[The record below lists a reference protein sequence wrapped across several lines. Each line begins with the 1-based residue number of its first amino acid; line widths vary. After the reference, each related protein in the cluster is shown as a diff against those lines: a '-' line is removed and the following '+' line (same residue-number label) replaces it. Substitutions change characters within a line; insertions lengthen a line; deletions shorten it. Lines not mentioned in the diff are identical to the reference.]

1 MRGDSGT
8 DLAPADVTVSTMHL
22 GRLRVFLGAAP
33 GVGKTFAMLEEG
45 HRLQQEGGDVV
56 VAVVD
61 THDRAD
67 VTQLLT
73 GLEIIPPLEPSTH
86 PGKGVMVD
94 VEAVLARNPQVA
106 LVDELARINDDRS
119 TRKTRWDDV
128 AALLDSGI
136 DVLTTLNVQN
146 LESLNDVVHEITGVK
161 ETETIADELVRRR
174 AEVELVDLT
183 QEGIQERL
191 VAGKIYPAEDIDA
204 ALANYF
210 RRGNLSA
217 LRELALSWTADRVDE
232 TLTEYRLTHGID
244 EPWET
249 RERILVGLPAAEG
262 ADTIVRRA
270 ARTALR
276 SRAELLGVYVRP
288 SAGPN
293 EEESR
298 YLEEERA
305 LLKRLGG
312 SYHEVVGDNVA
323 DALLAFARAEN
334 ATQVVLGASRHSY
347 LGRWLGPS
355 VVRRVVEGSGTI
367 EVHIIS
373 YESSRPT
380 RRSSPSLRTSPA
392 LSRQRQVSAWVL
404 AVLSM
409 PLLTVLLLSLRGQ
422 IALENVL
429 LVYLL
434 AALAVGMIGG
444 ALPAVASGVVGF
456 LLANWYFTP
465 PFLTWKI
472 SDAGHL
478 FSLFAFLLVTSA
490 VGLLVGNAT
499 RRRVEARKARA
510 QAEALAATSTSFHPE
525 LGEQTSGLAGRIR
538 DVFAM
543 NAAAVLHRVEGGWEQ
558 LAAVGAI
565 ELSHPDDATEVIP
578 LTDDTLLALSG
589 GTLTGDDRRVL
600 RAFAAQMAHA
610 IEREKLEREAAAV
623 EAMAETDRLRT
634 ALLNAVSHDLRT
646 PLATIKASV
655 TSLLET
661 EVAWSPEQTKS
672 FLQVILDEG
681 EHLNRVVGRLLD
693 ASRIQVGA
701 VHVFLVSVG
710 LDEIVSSA
718 LAGLGAP
725 DDRVVVE
732 IPDNLPPVHT
742 DPALLE
748 RVVANLIEN
757 ALKWS
762 STNHRVRVSA
772 GEISGRVDLRV
783 VDRGPGIPPEQREQI
798 YQPFQRLG
806 DSTKG
811 TGVGLGLAV
820 ARGLLEA
827 MNTELLIEDTPG
839 GGTTMVIG
847 LETTPL
853 AGTTAVAGTVA
864 DD

>member
-1 MRGDSGT
+1 MAVLSQAT
-8 DLAPADVTVSTMHL
+8 DGVTVSSMHR

-45 HRLQQEGGDVV
+45 HRLQQEGNDVV
-56 VAVVD
+56 VGVVN
-61 THDRAD
+61 THDRGE
-67 VTQLLT
+67 VELLLE
-73 GLEIIPPLEPSTH
+73 GLERVEPIW
-86 PGKGVMVD
+86 PALPADADGAMDVD
-94 VEAVLARNPQVA
+94 AVLARSPGVA
-106 LVDELARINDDRS
+106 LVDELARVNDETS
-119 TRKTRWDDV
+119 PYATRWDEV
-128 AALLDSGI
+128 AALLDAGI

-146 LESLNDVVHEITGVK
+146 LESLNDVVYQITGIK
-161 ETETIADELVRRR
+161 ETETIADDLVRQS

-210 RRGNLSA
+210 RPGNLSA

-232 TLTEYRLTHGID
+232 TLTEYRLTHGI
-244 EPWET
+244 EQTWET
-249 RERILVGLPAAEG
+249 KERIIVGLPAADG
-262 ADTIVRRA
+262 ADVVVRRA
-270 ARTALR
+270 ARTARR
-276 SRAELLGVYVRP
+276 SRAELLGVFVRP
-288 SAGPN
+288 PNGPSDR
-293 EEESR
+293 EAQHLAR
-298 YLEEERA
+298 QRA
-305 LLKRLGG
+305 LLENLGG
-312 SYHEVVGDNVA
+312 SYHEVVGENIA
-323 DALLAFARAEN
+323 EALLAFAKAEN
-334 ATQVVLGASRHSY
+334 ATQIVLGVPRNPP

-355 VVRRVVEGSGTI
+355 VVRGILKGSGTI
-367 EVHIIS
+367 EVHIVS
-373 YESSRPT
+373 FESSPPAKPESSP
-380 RRSSPSLRTSPA
+380 RRSSV
-392 LSRQRQVSAWVL
+392 LSKRRQVAAWLVAGFSL
-404 AVLSM
+404 
-409 PLLTVLLLSLRGQ
+409 PLLTTLLLSLRGD

-434 AALAVGMIGG
+434 AAVAVGMIGG
-444 ALPAVASGVVGF
+444 ALPAVASGAGGF

-472 SDAGHL
+472 ADAGHL
-478 FSLFAFLLVTSA
+478 FSLFVFLFVTSA

-499 RRRVEARKARA
+499 RRSAEARRARA
-510 QAEALAATSTSFHPE
+510 QAEALAATSTAMSPE
-525 LGEQTSGLAGRIR
+525 FGDQAQGLTGRIR
-538 DVFAM
+538 DVFSM
-543 NAAAVLHRVEGGWEQ
+543 NAAAVLHQTDEGWEQ
-558 LAAVGAI
+558 LAAVGAF
-565 ELSHPDDATEVIP
+565 ELQTPNQASEVIP
-578 LTDDTLLALSG
+578 LTDDTVLALSG
-589 GTLTGDDRRVL
+589 GSLTGDDRRVL

-661 EVAWSPEQTKS
+661 DVAWSAEQTQS
-672 FLQVILDEG
+672 FMQIILE
-681 EHLNRVVGRLLD
+681 ETERLNRVVGRLLD

-701 VHVFLVSVG
+701 VHVFSVSVG
-710 LDEIVSSA
+710 LDEVVSSA
-718 LAGLGAP
+718 LAGLGDS

-732 IPDNLPPVHT
+732 IPETLPPVHT

-757 ALKWS
+757 ALTWS
-762 STNHRVRVSA
+762 PPHHRVRISA
-772 GEISGRVDLRV
+772 GEVAGRVDLRII
-783 VDRGPGIPPEQREQI
+783 DRGPGIPAEQRERI

-827 MNTELLIEDTPG
+827 MGNDLLIEDTPG

-847 LETTPL
+847 FEPAPL
-853 AGTTAVAGTVA
+853 VHSQTGVAGLSA
-864 DD
+864 NG

>member
-1 MRGDSGT
+1 MVYSQATGE
-8 DLAPADVTVSTMHL
+8 VTVSSMHR

-45 HRLQQEGGDVV
+45 HRLQQEGHDVV
-56 VAVVD
+56 VGVVD
-61 THDRAD
+61 THDREEVAM
-67 VTQLLT
+67 LLE
-73 GLEIIPPLEPSTH
+73 GLETVQPLESARPAGTD
-86 PGKGVMVD
+86 GAMD
-94 VEAVLARNPQVA
+94 LDAVLARRPGVA
-106 LVDELARINDDRS
+106 LVDELARVNDETS
-119 TRKTRWDDV
+119 PYATRWDEV
-128 AALLDSGI
+128 TALLNDGI

-146 LESLNDVVHEITGVK
+146 LESLNDVVYQITGIK
-161 ETETIADELVRRR
+161 ETETIADDLVRQR

-210 RRGNLSA
+210 RPGNLSA

-232 TLTEYRLTHGID
+232 ALTEYRLTHGI
-244 EPWET
+244 EQTWET
-249 RERILVGLPAAEG
+249 RERIIVGLPAAEG
-262 ADTIVRRA
+262 ADAVVRRA

-276 SRAELLGVYVRP
+276 SRAELLGVFVRP
-288 SAGPN
+288 ANGPSDR
-293 EEESR
+293 EAQHLAEQ
-298 YLEEERA
+298 RA
-305 LLKRLGG
+305 LLESLGG
-312 SYHEVVGDNVA
+312 AYHEVVGENVA
-323 DALLAFARAEN
+323 EALLAFAKAEN
-334 ATQVVLGASRHSY
+334 ATQIVLGAPRHSPPWH
-347 LGRWLGPS
+347 WLGPS
-355 VVRRVVEGSGTI
+355 VIRGILKGSGTI

-380 RRSSPSLRTSPA
+380 TPEPSSRKRSA
-392 LSRQRQVSAWVL
+392 LSKQRHIAAWLL
-404 AVLSM
+404 AVVSL
-409 PLLTVLLLSLRGQ
+409 PLLTILLLSLRGD

-434 AALAVGMIGG
+434 AAVAVGMIGG
-444 ALPAVASGVVGF
+444 ALPAVASGAGGF

-472 SDAGHL
+472 ADAGHL
-478 FSLFAFLLVTSA
+478 FSLFAFLFVTSA
-490 VGLLVGNAT
+490 VGLLVGNAI
-499 RRRVEARKARA
+499 RRSAEARKARA
-510 QAEALAATSTSFHPE
+510 QAEALAATSTAIPPGF
-525 LGEQTSGLAGRIR
+525 GDQAQGLTGRIR
-538 DVFAM
+538 DVFSM
-543 NAAAVLHRVEGGWEQ
+543 NAAAVLHQTDEGWEQ
-558 LAAVGAI
+558 LAAVGAF
-565 ELSHPDDATEVIP
+565 ELQSPDEATEVIP
-578 LTDDTLLALSG
+578 LTENTVLALSG
-589 GTLTGDDRRVL
+589 GSLTGDDRRVL

-623 EAMAETDRLRT
+623 ETMAETDRLRT

-661 EVAWSPEQTKS
+661 DVAWSPEQTQS
-672 FLQVILDEG
+672 FLQIILE
-681 EHLNRVVGRLLD
+681 ETERLNRVVGRLLD

-701 VHVFLVSVG
+701 VRVFSVSVG

-718 LAGLGAP
+718 LAGLGDS
-725 DDRVVVE
+725 DDRIVVE
-732 IPDNLPPVHT
+732 IPETLPPVDT
-742 DPALLE
+742 DAALLE

-757 ALKWS
+757 ALTWS
-762 STNHRVRVSA
+762 PPRHRVRVSA
-772 GEISGRVDLRV
+772 GEVAGRVDLRII
-783 VDRGPGIPPEQREQI
+783 DRGPGIPTEQRERI

-827 MNTELLIEDTPG
+827 MDNDLLIEDTPG

-847 LETTPL
+847 LEPAPL
-853 AGTTAVAGTVA
+853 APMHTGVARLSA
-864 DD
+864 DG